1 LASEAY
7 NSDHSSK
14 DYESAPHRP
23 ITGRDFL
30 PIIKFDIKL
39 LRRKKM
45 ETKPWHRHYDYNVPT
60 TIRYPRLAAHELLD
74 IPAGNFPDKAA
85 LTFFGCEMTFYELRK
100 ESQRFANA
108 LAGLGIQKGDRV
120 GVQLPNCPQ
129 YMIAYFAVLSIGG
142 IVVNLNPLYTPDE
155 LKLMANTS
163 GLTTLVTF
171 DMAIPAIRTL
181 CKEVQI
187 SRVIV
192 TAVTDYIKGFPVSTA
207 KSLDL
212 EAGWHHF
219 AELIAKYPNPKRSR
233 VPVSPEDPALIQF
246 TGGTTGIPKGAVLT
260 HANIV
265 AGTFQC
271 SLWGNST
278 TSLSSYETRNVLA
291 VLPYF
296 HVYGNI
302 VVMNWALLNCATQ
315 IQVPRF
321 NIDEMLELLSKF
333 DRITFF
339 PTVPTLITALIN
351 HPKAAELNL
360 GKKIG
365 MLNSGGAPM
374 PVELIE
380 QVKDM
385 GIYFSEGY
393 GLSESTSLGISN
405 PVLGLKKV
413 GSIGIPFPD
422 NDVRLVD
429 VENGQNDVPDGQPG
443 EIIMKGPLVMQ
454 GYWNN
459 PGETAGQLKDGWL
472 YTGDIAIRDEDGYIF
487 IVDRKKDMIIAGG
500 FNIYPRDIDEV
511 LFQHPKI
518 AEAVSVGVKD
528 KYRGETVKAFVVLKP
543 GETCTEQE
551 IIKFCKE
558 KLAPYKVPKLVEFR
572 KTIPKS
578 AVGKILRKVLRD
590 EEEAKAKQKE

>member
-1 LASEAY
+1 MIE
-7 NSDHSSK
+7 
-14 DYESAPHRP
+14 
-23 ITGRDFL
+23 
-30 PIIKFDIKL
+30 
-39 LRRKKM
+39 
-45 ETKPWHRHYDYNVPT
+45 KPWHHHYDYNVPT
-60 TIRYPRLAAHELLD
+60 TIRYPRLAAHELLNL
-74 IPAGNFPDKAA
+74 PTGAYPDKAA
-85 LTFFGCEMTFYELRK
+85 LIFFGSEMTFLELSLVSK
-100 ESQRFANA
+100 SFANA
-108 LAGLGIQKGDRV
+108 LAELGIKKGDRV
-120 GVQLPNCPQ
+120 GLHLPNCPQ
-129 YMIAYFAVLSIGG
+129 YLIAYFAVLSLGG

-163 GLTTLVTF
+163 GMTSLITF
-171 DMAIPAIRTL
+171 DMALPAIRTL
-181 CKEVQI
+181 CKQVLI

-192 TAVTDYIKGFPVSTA
+192 TAVTDYIKGFPVSSA

-212 EAGWHHF
+212 EPGWHHF
-219 AELIAKYPNPKRSR
+219 SELIAKYPNPKR
-233 VPVSPEDPALIQF
+233 VKVQVNPEDPALIQF
-246 TGGTTGIPKGAVLT
+246 TGGTTGVPKGAVLT

-265 AGTFQC
+265 AATLQC
-271 SLWGNST
+271 SLWGNPT
-278 TSLSSYETRNVLA
+278 ITITPHEKRNVMA

-302 VVMNWALLNCATQ
+302 VVMNWALFNCATQ

-321 NIDEMLELLSKF
+321 NIDEMMDLLAKF
-333 DRITFF
+333 DQITFF

-351 HPKAAELNL
+351 HPKAAEMNMN
-360 GKKIG
+360 KKFG
-365 MLNSGGAPM
+365 LLNSGGAPM

-380 QVKDM
+380 QVRDM

-429 VENGQNDVPDGQPG
+429 VDRGETDVPDGEPG
-443 EIIMKGPLVMQ
+443 EIIMKGPLIMK

-459 PGETAGQLKDGWL
+459 PAETEGQLKDGWL
-472 YTGDIAIRDEDGYIF
+472 HTGDIAVRDEDGYLF

-518 AEAVSVGVKD
+518 AEAVSLGVKD
-528 KYRGETVKAFVVLKP
+528 KYRGETVKAFVVLKA
-543 GETCTEQE
+543 GESCTAEE
-551 IIKFCKE
+551 IITFCKE

-572 KTIPKS
+572 ESIPKS

-590 EEEAKAKQKE
+590 EEEAKAKKDQ

>member
-1 LASEAY
+1 MIE
-7 NSDHSSK
+7 
-14 DYESAPHRP
+14 
-23 ITGRDFL
+23 
-30 PIIKFDIKL
+30 
-39 LRRKKM
+39 
-45 ETKPWHRHYDYNVPT
+45 KPWHRHYDYNVPT
-60 TIRYPRLAAHELLD
+60 TIRYPRLAAHELLNL
-74 IPAGNFPDKAA
+74 PTGAYPDKAA
-85 LTFFGCEMTFYELRK
+85 LIFFGSEMTFLELSLVSK
-100 ESQRFANA
+100 SFANA
-108 LAGLGIQKGDRV
+108 LAELGIKKGDRV
-120 GVQLPNCPQ
+120 GLHLPNCPQ
-129 YMIAYFAVLSIGG
+129 YLIAYFAVLSLGG

-163 GLTTLVTF
+163 GMTSLITF
-171 DMAIPAIRTL
+171 DMALPAIRTL
-181 CKEVQI
+181 CKQVLI

-192 TAVTDYIKGFPVSTA
+192 TAVTDYIKGFPVSSA

-212 EAGWHHF
+212 EPGWHHF
-219 AELIAKYPNPKRSR
+219 SELIAKYPNPKR
-233 VPVSPEDPALIQF
+233 VKVQVNPEDPALIQF
-246 TGGTTGIPKGAVLT
+246 TGGTTGVPKGAVLT

-265 AGTFQC
+265 AATLQC
-271 SLWGNST
+271 SLWGNPT
-278 TSLSSYETRNVLA
+278 ITMTPHEKRNVMA

-302 VVMNWALLNCATQ
+302 VVMNWALFNCATQ

-321 NIDEMLELLSKF
+321 NIDEMMDLLAKF
-333 DRITFF
+333 DQITFF

-351 HPKAAELNL
+351 HPKAGEMNMN
-360 GKKIG
+360 KKFG
-365 MLNSGGAPM
+365 LLNSGGAPM

-380 QVKDM
+380 QVRDM

-429 VENGQNDVPDGQPG
+429 VDKGETDVPDGEPG
-443 EIIMKGPLVMQ
+443 EIIMKGPLIMQ

-459 PGETAGQLKDGWL
+459 PAETEGQLKDGWL
-472 YTGDIAIRDEDGYIF
+472 HTGDIAIRDEDGYLF

-518 AEAVSVGVKD
+518 AEAVSLGVKD
-528 KYRGETVKAFVVLKP
+528 QYRGETVKAFVVLKA
-543 GETCTEQE
+543 GESCTAEE
-551 IIKFCKE
+551 IISFCKE

-572 KTIPKS
+572 ESIPKS

-590 EEEAKAKQKE
+590 EEEAKAKKDQ